1 MVKSKRKSQLENARQ
16 LKIKK
21 AKHDAAL
28 VRATAAAIVQ
38 DERDILAVEEAQDV
52 VDVDVSSHFCHTAAR
67 CLCFAAIKRLYS
79 ASKYSL
85 RLLSSSSATLS
96 SSGVKLIVYH
106 FVGHN
111 VNTVPLS

>member
-38 DERDILAVEEAQDV
+38 DERDILAVVKETVPRWTINISPAW
-52 VDVDVSSHFCHTAAR
+52 
-67 CLCFAAIKRLYS
+67 
-79 ASKYSL
+79 
-85 RLLSSSSATLS
+85 TLS
-96 SSGVKLIVYH
+96 PHTRCSPHLR
-106 FVGHN
+106 
-111 VNTVPLS
+111 PLSALLRPRMRTRSPIAGMISLERNTAQQRG